1 MSDNYDFLYLKLD
14 DKRRLNVNYHYLE
27 PYKDD
32 ILRFLDDEDSM
43 RTLSFAKHAMMSQEI
58 KANNTIEGITDDL
71 SLIDEVIKE
80 KSMLGEHEKKRIINL
95 YHGYQYILSN
105 NDINKESLR
114 DLYLLLSDGILDS
127 FDTTSMGEYYREKPV
142 YILRGSNLCNNYYE
156 GVKPEDIESYVDYLL
171 DYINSDILN
180 DSEINSFIKSQII
193 HFYFVHIHP
202 YPDVNGRTSRTVAMW
217 YLLNQKSFPY
227 IIFNRAIAFSRADY
241 ERNLI
246 ITRDNDDVT
255 FFLKYMLQN
264 TLLELEKEY
273 IIENIH
279 SNSEVHLS
287 KVDLQMIEYLLTTNS
302 NLTAKDLATTY
313 NSYNDHKRLGI
324 VIEEKIMPLI
334 EKGVFVRTGDTKSY
348 IDSNKH
354 NFNIELNKNLIS
366 AARSKIKHLKI
377 DRYL

>member
-1 MSDNYDFLYLKLD
+1 MVKYDTDIYEKKFGDTIMKELDFLYLK
-14 DKRRLNVNYHYLE
+14 
-27 PYKDD
+27 
-32 ILRFLDDEDSM
+32 LDDEDSM

-58 KANNTIEGITDDL
+58 KANNTIEGIIDDL

-114 DLYLLLSDGILDS
+114 DLYLLLSDGILNS
-127 FDTTSMGEYYREKPV
+127 FDTTSMGEYYRKKPV
-142 YILRGSNLCNNYYE
+142 YILRGSNLGNDYYE
-156 GVKPEDIESYVDYLL
+156 GVKPEDIENYVDYLL

-246 ITRDNDDVT
+246 VTRDNDDIT
-255 FFLKYMLQN
+255 LFLRYMLQN

-324 VIEEKIMPLI
+324 VIEEKIIPLI
-334 EKGVFVRTGDTKSY
+334 EKGIFVRTDDTKSY

-354 NFNIELNKNLIS
+354 NFNIELNKKLIS
-366 AARSKIKHLKI
+366 INKGKVKHLKI